1 MRVFISYRRD
11 DSSGYA
17 GRIYD
22 HLVTYFGENRVF
34 MDIDTIAPGQ
44 DFVRAIEEA
53 LGQCDA
59 FLAII
64 GKHWLSVVDEQG
76 SRRIDDPSDFV
87 RLEITQAL
95 SRSIPVIPVLVD
107 AARIPPANDVPAD
120 LQALTRLNAFA
131 VSHERFRQDI
141 EQLIKALEDAEARRL
156 FAKGQGQ
163 VDVAGLWKSPNG
175 EIEVYFRQKDNK
187 AVGVYALGGTKVGI
201 YVGELVGHVLE
212 FRWRWFG
219 SQMHGNG
226 RVIVAGNLTKLS
238 GHYWIED
245 NEDAPSDLQLS
256 LASNEVPSWVGNSDF
271 DEYETYF
278 TG

>member
-22 HLVTYFGENRVF
+22 HMTTYFGEHHIF

-53 LGQCDA
+53 VGQCDA
-59 FLAII
+59 FLTII
-64 GKHWLSVVDEQG
+64 GKHWLTATDESG
-76 SRRIDDPSDFV
+76 SRRLDDPRDFV
-87 RLEITQAL
+87 RLEISQAL
-95 SRSIPVIPVLVD
+95 SRAIPVIPVLVD
-107 AARIPPANDVPAD
+107 AARMPPLDEMPAA
-120 LQALTRLNAFA
+120 LQPLTRLNAFA

-141 EQLIKALEDAEARRL
+141 EDLIKAIEAAEARRL

-163 VDVAGLWKSPNG
+163 VDVAGLWKSPNE

-187 AVGVYALGGTKVGI
+187 VVGVFRLGGIKMGI
-201 YVGELVGHVLE
+201 YIGELLGYVLE
-212 FRWRWFG
+212 FKWRWFDAR
-219 SQMHGNG
+219 MHGNG
-226 RVIVAGNLTKLS
+226 RMIMAGNLTKLS

-245 NEDAPSDLQLS
+245 NEGAPSDLQLS
-256 LASNEVPSWVGNSDF
+256 LMSNDVPAWVADSDF
-271 DEYETYF
+271 DEFETS
-278 TG
+278 G